1 MAKIDIAR
9 MKVGIDVEVNHQ
21 TLSDLK
27 KQLAQIRVDIQSKNR
42 NGMTESLEETL
53 KVANQLDNII
63 TKSWNSRL
71 NQFDL
76 SKLNNDLKKSNLTA
90 TSLKQTFSAYPEV
103 YDNFSRKILE
113 SNIQL
118 KQSSKL
124 LDKMSV
130 TMANTVRFGISSS
143 IFNNLTSSI
152 SKAYN
157 YTLQLDKSLND
168 IRIVSN
174 ESAANMERFAKQAN
188 AAAKELG
195 ASTLDYT
202 KAALIYYQ
210 QGLPSDQIEERSNIT
225 IKMANVLGRSAEEVS
240 DYMTAIWN
248 NFADGSQSLEYYAD
262 VITKLGAATASSAEE
277 IAGGLEKFAAVGK
290 TIGLSYEYATA
301 ALTTITAQ
309 TRQSEDVV
317 GTALKTI
324 FSRIQGLNL
333 GKTLEDGTTLNKYSE
348 ALGKVGIQIKDQNNE
363 LKDMDTILNEMGN
376 KWGTLRKDQQVA
388 LAQAVAGVRQY
399 NQLIAL
405 MDNWDFMKENLET
418 AANATGELD
427 AQQAIYMDSVEAHL
441 QQLKA
446 TAEETYNTL
455 FDTDAIKTFADM
467 ATGALEALND
477 LLIGLG
483 GGMNAITTIGLG
495 ATNLFSNQIAGGVQR
510 RLENKRRSSQNSDE
524 LKQEIINNHEMQ
536 GETDLDSTA
545 MDREVEVAEKILS
558 IKKNLTEEE
567 AQQLISQQQKIGL
580 LTDEINKYTK
590 IDKEIS
596 DVAKKYDLLD
606 DTAYSL
612 NSELNET
619 RDELKKIKSLMKSLN
634 SENANI
640 YEEETL
646 DLLKQHGIQ
655 LKENEKT
662 NEGYTTKL
670 TALQGELVNKQN
682 ELNQAAKDR
691 AALDEQ
697 DIDVTIAQRDALEAN
712 VDSVVRQKQEQE
724 NIQTVIKGTTALLSA
739 ASSLGG
745 IFSTAFDEDMST
757 WDKFKSINAVILTQL
772 PFMLA
777 NMSSIAKLLPAIT
790 TLLGVE
796 TTVQE
801 ALNAAK
807 QKENMVDAE
816 GNVLKGKEIIIRLK
830 AIVVKVIETIKTWAQ
845 VVAQAVLN
853 LLTGNFTALGIAA
866 AAAIVA
872 MTVAITAFIINMVKA
887 NSEEAKLKKRVE
899 DTAEAVKE
907 ATEAYDELKESV
919 SKYRDAKSGIDSL
932 KEGTVEFYEAVMKS
946 NEEAQKLID
955 TLNLMPK
962 DMMGN
967 GQYSIDK
974 NGLISIDE
982 DVLQRE
988 LFKKQQEIY
997 RNQGQNIQAR
1007 KDLEVYN
1014 QKEIVKQFRKE
1025 VNQEARRSG
1034 SGATISYDQA
1044 KDILSG
1050 QNKFNDTLI
1059 QNNKLFSTFVP
1070 QVASIYGVLDRNNQQ
1085 IGAFQNL
1092 TENKVGE
1099 VKTSVDNSSINIQKA
1114 IDNNL
1119 GKYNQSQSKIDSL
1132 ETQRIIATLR
1142 GYGTEEQV
1150 ENFDSYSERSQKAI
1164 AEMVKEG
1171 NAANAHNENVK
1182 DMGFGDYAA
1191 TYGKNTLK
1199 WGWTGP
1205 FAPIIASLNTAAD
1218 AGTNDGKKEGIKEL
1232 YARYALGYTK
1242 EANGQWFN
1250 EYGNAVDKDEMKEI
1264 LKEIKTDTAVQAY
1277 NNGDFATTQSLQNA
1291 QNSADNIRK
1300 NVNNWGFSTSSS
1312 QYMTEAMLGLKTGT
1326 FDEELTKLLTNE
1338 EKEKIKSAVKPEITE
1353 PVKSFSFSANEPFSM
1368 YSQYSQ
1374 EELDKFLATTDEVGR
1389 SIERIK
1395 ADLKEYNNTLESQ
1408 AAQLGTTKEALEFYG
1423 QAMYNASK
1431 ETNKM
1436 DKTSAEAIASQYK
1449 FNKKY
1454 NEAVAIYYDNEEAI
1468 KAYGKALKN
1477 NEQIG
1482 YDVADAMGE
1491 LSKSLKEMGLSLSAE
1506 QISDNLDTVQKLLT
1520 GTKEEAE
1527 QAYQSLLKL
1536 SQINTMNT
1544 IFGPEAKNQLDKYTY
1559 SYQQLIDA
1567 INTTDPGTN
1576 LSQQYA
1582 ASLSKMIQD
1591 THLTMDEI
1599 NKLGKGLNITI
1610 PVKYKVP
1617 KTMSFKKQNFTTK
1630 AQSVLHRYSG
1640 EMPNPAYDGKKN
1652 KDKKIT
1658 INYSWIETTEEKTD
1672 SFLVPDE
1679 TGITVN
1685 QSTQSLGGGSSRNFT
1700 PSIANQNAAKNS
1712 GGGGSKSE
1720 PSKKDLNEDKVDRY
1734 EKVNVQL
1741 ELIEDQLKKI
1751 QKQEKKLIGQ
1761 KLIDNL
1767 NKQLDVLNKKI
1778 DKTNEKMQIARGEQA
1793 ELQRELAS
1801 YGVGFDADGVMT
1813 NYAQVFAAQQ
1823 NALNNVYRQY
1833 NSMSADAQK
1842 NFDDTVK
1849 AAEKKWNNFKDAVS
1863 KYDQLIG
1870 STIPGL
1876 QNDIQEAVDEQIEIK
1891 IKEFD
1896 MEIELALDIK
1906 AAQDKWNDFK
1916 RNIIKDLKEDDIFGI
1931 AMDNFERFFDFYNEE
1946 GLGVIQEE
1954 SKYLTN
1960 LMQQIDQYNVTGKSD
1975 WYGDNESAMMDDLQ
1989 KYYEQAFDDLQ
2000 NVKELVDEI
2009 HQALLNT
2016 FDDIDDRM
2024 QEQIQY
2030 YETIS
2035 NTLEHDMKLVEL
2047 VYGEE
2052 AFGRLELYYNE
2063 QEKNFNNQLEFQRAQ
2078 MDFWKA
2084 QMDSLEKGSDE
2095 WESARDK
2102 WLDAIENWQS
2112 LVETAIE
2119 NLTDKYLNAIQK
2131 IFQELNNQVSNGKGL
2146 DFLNTEWELVQKHA
2160 EEYLDTINTTYG
2172 IQQLQNKYL
2181 DAMNNTD
2188 NIRYQQRLNELMKQ
2202 EVDDLKAR
2210 DRLTQYDLDRAELKY
2225 QIALKQIALEEAQQ
2239 NKSTMR
2245 LKRDSQGNYT
2255 YQYVSD
2261 DDQVQKVQEELSD
2274 LYNQLYN
2281 LDVDRYTGNL
2291 DQLYEI
2297 WMEYQEKMAE
2307 AAAINDPEARLQK
2320 EQLLTQQYGDLIN
2333 GIVDQNEQLKRNLY
2347 ESTFLE
2353 LEDLYGKQAEIVQDF
2368 LDNQDD
2374 AMSLLVNGWASG
2386 LQEMA
2391 DQIYADGG
2399 FEPTYE
2405 QALADIVEAT
2415 KEYEDSLVELQ
2426 DKAKVTFD
2434 NLGEDVD
2441 EVQTKVEK
2449 LKDKTNELVGTF
2461 DSEVEA
2467 IKDVIGQIEQLNAKY
2482 ESNAK
2487 AIDTAR
2493 QAYEK
2498 YIQKMREA
2506 EQAANKN
2513 TSSNGGSGQSTGGAS
2528 GNGSSGG
2535 GGGNANRMPS
2545 VGQWATYNGGYYY
2558 GDSYGG
2564 GGRGSRG
2571 PGKRVKVTI
2580 VKNDGRPFPIHVESS
2595 DSAYG
2600 WLRKDQLSGYD
2611 TGGYTGSWGSTEG
2624 RVALLHEKE
2633 LVLNKEDTKNL
2644 LDTVEVMRNLT
2655 NSLGSSIL
2663 KQMASMSRTGINGMV
2678 GGEVVEQDVHIDA
2691 QFPNVRDSREIEN
2704 ALNNLVNAA
2713 AQRANKR

>member
-1 MAKIDIAR
+1 
-9 MKVGIDVEVNHQ
+9 
-21 TLSDLK
+21 
-27 KQLAQIRVDIQSKNR
+27 
-42 NGMTESLEETL
+42 
-53 KVANQLDNII
+53 
-63 TKSWNSRL
+63 
-71 NQFDL
+71 
-76 SKLNNDLKKSNLTA
+76 
-90 TSLKQTFSAYPEV
+90 
-103 YDNFSRKILE
+103 
-113 SNIQL
+113 
-118 KQSSKL
+118 
-124 LDKMSV
+124 
-130 TMANTVRFGISSS
+130 
-143 IFNNLTSSI
+143 
-152 SKAYN
+152 
-157 YTLQLDKSLND
+157 
-168 IRIVSN
+168 
-174 ESAANMERFAKQAN
+174 
-188 AAAKELG
+188 
-195 ASTLDYT
+195 
-202 KAALIYYQ
+202 
-210 QGLPSDQIEERSNIT
+210 
-225 IKMANVLGRSAEEVS
+225 
-240 DYMTAIWN
+240 
-248 NFADGSQSLEYYAD
+248 
-262 VITKLGAATASSAEE
+262 
-277 IAGGLEKFAAVGK
+277 
-290 TIGLSYEYATA
+290 
-301 ALTTITAQ
+301 
-309 TRQSEDVV
+309 
-317 GTALKTI
+317 
-324 FSRIQGLNL
+324 
-333 GKTLEDGTTLNKYSE
+333 
-348 ALGKVGIQIKDQNNE
+348 
-363 LKDMDTILNEMGN
+363 
-376 KWGTLRKDQQVA
+376 
-388 LAQAVAGVRQY
+388 
-399 NQLIAL
+399 
-405 MDNWDFMKENLET
+405 
-418 AANATGELD
+418 
-427 AQQAIYMDSVEAHL
+427 
-441 QQLKA
+441 
-446 TAEETYNTL
+446 
-455 FDTDAIKTFADM
+455 
-467 ATGALEALND
+467 
-477 LLIGLG
+477 
-483 GGMNAITTIGLG
+483 
-495 ATNLFSNQIAGGVQR
+495 
-510 RLENKRRSSQNSDE
+510 
-524 LKQEIINNHEMQ
+524 
-536 GETDLDSTA
+536 
-545 MDREVEVAEKILS
+545 
-558 IKKNLTEEE
+558 
-567 AQQLISQQQKIGL
+567 
-580 LTDEINKYTK
+580 
-590 IDKEIS
+590 
-596 DVAKKYDLLD
+596 
-606 DTAYSL
+606 
-612 NSELNET
+612 
-619 RDELKKIKSLMKSLN
+619 
-634 SENANI
+634 
-640 YEEETL
+640 
-646 DLLKQHGIQ
+646 
-655 LKENEKT
+655 
-662 NEGYTTKL
+662 
-670 TALQGELVNKQN
+670 
-682 ELNQAAKDR
+682 
-691 AALDEQ
+691 
-697 DIDVTIAQRDALEAN
+697 
-712 VDSVVRQKQEQE
+712 
-724 NIQTVIKGTTALLSA
+724 
-739 ASSLGG
+739 
-745 IFSTAFDEDMST
+745 
-757 WDKFKSINAVILTQL
+757 
-772 PFMLA
+772 
-777 NMSSIAKLLPAIT
+777 
-790 TLLGVE
+790 
-796 TTVQE
+796 
-801 ALNAAK
+801 
-807 QKENMVDAE
+807 
-816 GNVLKGKEIIIRLK
+816 
-830 AIVVKVIETIKTWAQ
+830 
-845 VVAQAVLN
+845 
-853 LLTGNFTALGIAA
+853 
-866 AAAIVA
+866 
-872 MTVAITAFIINMVKA
+872 
-887 NSEEAKLKKRVE
+887 
-899 DTAEAVKE
+899 
-907 ATEAYDELKESV
+907 
-919 SKYRDAKSGIDSL
+919 
-932 KEGTVEFYEAVMKS
+932 
-946 NEEAQKLID
+946 
-955 TLNLMPK
+955 
-962 DMMGN
+962 
-967 GQYSIDK
+967 
-974 NGLISIDE
+974 
-982 DVLQRE
+982 
-988 LFKKQQEIY
+988 
-997 RNQGQNIQAR
+997 
-1007 KDLEVYN
+1007 
-1014 QKEIVKQFRKE
+1014 
-1025 VNQEARRSG
+1025 
-1034 SGATISYDQA
+1034 
-1044 KDILSG
+1044 
-1050 QNKFNDTLI
+1050 
-1059 QNNKLFSTFVP
+1059 
-1070 QVASIYGVLDRNNQQ
+1070 
-1085 IGAFQNL
+1085 
-1092 TENKVGE
+1092 
-1099 VKTSVDNSSINIQKA
+1099 
-1114 IDNNL
+1114 
-1119 GKYNQSQSKIDSL
+1119 
-1132 ETQRIIATLR
+1132 
-1142 GYGTEEQV
+1142 
-1150 ENFDSYSERSQKAI
+1150 
-1164 AEMVKEG
+1164 
-1171 NAANAHNENVK
+1171 
-1182 DMGFGDYAA
+1182 
-1191 TYGKNTLK
+1191 
-1199 WGWTGP
+1199 
-1205 FAPIIASLNTAAD
+1205 
-1218 AGTNDGKKEGIKEL
+1218 
-1232 YARYALGYTK
+1232 
-1242 EANGQWFN
+1242 
-1250 EYGNAVDKDEMKEI
+1250 MKEI
-1264 LKEIKTDTAVQAY
+1264 LKGIKTDTAVQAY
-1277 NNGDFATTQSLQNA
+1277 NNGDFATAKSLQNA

-1326 FDEELTKLLTNE
+1326 FDKELTKLLTNE

-1491 LSKSLKEMGLSLSAE
+1491 LSKSLKEIGLSLSAE
-1506 QISDNLDTVQKLLT
+1506 QISDPDNLDTVQKLLT

-1544 IFGPEAKNQLDKYTY
+1544 IFGPEAKNQLSKYTY

-1582 ASLSKMIQD
+1582 ASLGKMIQD

-1599 NKLGKGLNITI
+1599 NKLGEGLNITI

-1617 KTMSFKKQNFTTK
+1617 KKMTFKEQKFTTK
-1630 AQSVLHRYSG
+1630 AQSVLHKYTG
-1640 EMPNPAYDGKKN
+1640 EMPNPGY
-1652 KDKKIT
+1652 DKKKDPRLKIPV
-1658 INYSWIETTEEKTD
+1658 NYSWIETTEEKTD

-1700 PSIANQNAAKNS
+1700 PSIANQDAAKNS

-1960 LMQQIDQYNVTGKSD
+1960 LMQQIDQYNATGKSD

-2009 HQALLNT
+2009 HQALLDT

-2146 DFLNTEWELVQKHA
+2146 DFLNTEWELIQKHA

-2441 EVQTKVEK
+2441 EVQTEVEK

-2535 GGGNANRMPS
+2535 GGGNVNRMPS

-2580 VKNDGRPFPIHVESS
+2580 VKNDGRPYPIHVESS

>member
-9 MKVGIDVEVNHQ
+9 MKVGVDVEVNHQ

-113 SNIQL
+113 SNVQL

-188 AAAKELG
+188 VAAKELG

-225 IKMANVLGRSAEEVS
+225 VKMANVLGRSAEEVS

-277 IAGGLEKFAAVGK
+277 IAGGLEKFAAVGQ

-333 GKTLEDGTTLNKYSE
+333 GETLEDGTTLNKYSE

-363 LKDMDTILNEMGN
+363 LKDMDTILNEMGD

-399 NQLIAL
+399 NQLVAL

-477 LLIGLG
+477 LLTGLG

-495 ATNLFSNQIAGGVQR
+495 ATNLFSNQIAGGIQR
-510 RLENKRRSSQNSDE
+510 GLENKRRSDQNSDE
-524 LKQEIINNHEMQ
+524 LKQQIINNHEMQ

-590 IDKEIS
+590 IDKELS
-596 DVAKKYDLLD
+596 DIAKKYDLVD
-606 DTAYSL
+606 DTADSF
-612 NSELNET
+612 NSELEDT
-619 RDELKKIKSLMKSLN
+619 KAELKKIKSLMKSLEG
-634 SENANI
+634 ENANI

-655 LKENEKT
+655 LEENEKT

-670 TALQGELVNKQN
+670 ATLQGDLANKQK
-682 ELNQAAKDR
+682 ELNQAAKER
-691 AALDEQ
+691 TALDEQ

-712 VDSVVRQKQEQE
+712 VDSVVRQKKEQE
-724 NIQTVIKGTTALLSA
+724 DIQTVIKGTTAILSA

-777 NMSSIAKLLPAIT
+777 NMSSMAKLLPAIT
-790 TLLGVE
+790 RLVGAE
-796 TTVQE
+796 AIVQE

-830 AIVVKVIETIKTWAQ
+830 AIVAKVAETIATWAHN
-845 VVAQAVLN
+845 VALAVEK
-853 LLTGNFTALGIAA
+853 LLTGDITALGIAA
-866 AAAIVA
+866 VAAIVA
-872 MTVAITAFIINMVKA
+872 MTVALTALVINMIKA
-887 NSEEAKLKKRVE
+887 NSEEARLKKRVE

-919 SKYRDAKSGIDSL
+919 SSYKDARAGIDSL

-1050 QNKFNDTLI
+1050 QNKFNNTLV
-1059 QNNKLFSTFVP
+1059 QNNKLFSAFTP
-1070 QVASIYGVLDRNNQQ
+1070 QVAGIYSVLDRNNQQ
-1085 IGAFQNL
+1085 LGVFQNL
-1092 TENKVGE
+1092 TESKVGE

-1119 GKYNQSQSKIDSL
+1119 GKYNQSQTKIDSL

-1150 ENFDSYSERSQKAI
+1150 KNFDTYTERSQKAI
-1164 AEMVKEG
+1164 AEMVKQE
-1171 NAANAHNENVK
+1171 NAAHAHNENVK

-1191 TYGKNTLK
+1191 SYGKNTLK

-1232 YARYALGYTK
+1232 YAQYALGYTK

-1277 NNGDFATTQSLQNA
+1277 NNGDFATAQSLQNA

-1300 NVNNWGFSTSSS
+1300 NVNNWGFGTTSS

-1408 AAQLGTTKEALEFYG
+1408 AAQLGTTREALEFYG

-1431 ETNKM
+1431 EVNQM
-1436 DKTSAEAIASQYK
+1436 DKSSAEAIADQYK

-1454 NEAVAIYYDNEEAI
+1454 NEAVAVFYDNEEAI
-1468 KAYGKALKN
+1468 KAYGKALEN
-1477 NEQIG
+1477 NEQIS

-1506 QISDNLDTVQKLLT
+1506 QVSNNLDTIKTLLT

-1527 QAYQSLLKL
+1527 QAYQKLLQL
-1536 SQINTMNT
+1536 SQINTLNE
-1544 IFGPEAKNQLDKYTY
+1544 IFGPEAEDQLKKYTY
-1559 SYQQLIDA
+1559 SYQQLVDA
-1567 INTTDPGTN
+1567 INNSDPGTY
-1576 LSQQYA
+1576 LSTNYA
-1582 ASLSKMIQD
+1582 NALSKMITD
-1591 THLTMDEI
+1591 TNLTIDEI
-1599 NKLGKGLNITI
+1599 NRLAEGLNITI
-1610 PVKYKVP
+1610 PVEYNVP
-1617 KTMSFKKQNFTTK
+1617 EKLSVEDKEITTK
-1630 AQSVLHRYSG
+1630 ATSTLHRYTG
-1640 EMPNPAYDGKKN
+1640 QMPNPAYDGKKN
-1652 KDKKIT
+1652 KKQYLDV
-1658 INYSWIETTEEKTD
+1658 NYAWVETTEDKTD
-1672 SFLVPDE
+1672 HFLVPKATE
-1679 TGITVN
+1679 FTVN
-1685 QSTQSLGGGSSRNFT
+1685 KNSQSVGGGGARNFT
-1700 PSIANQNAAKNS
+1700 PSIANQNAAKKS

-1720 PSKKDLNEDKVDRY
+1720 PSKKDLNEDEVDRY

-1876 QNDIQEAVDEQIEIK
+1876 QNTIQEAIDEQIEIK

-1916 RNIIKDLKEDDIFGI
+1916 RNVIKDLKEDDIFGI

-1960 LMQQIDQYNVTGKSD
+1960 LMQQIDQYNATGKSD

-2009 HQALLNT
+2009 HQALLDT

-2030 YETIS
+2030 YDTIS

-2052 AFGRLELYYNE
+2052 AFGRLELYYKE

-2146 DFLNTEWELVQKHA
+2146 DFLNTEWELIQKHA

-2245 LKRDSQGNYT
+2245 LKRDNQGNYS

-2261 DDQVQKVQEELSD
+2261 DDQVQKVQEELSN

-2281 LDVDRYTGNL
+2281 LDVDRYTNNL
-2291 DQLYEI
+2291 DQLYAI
-2297 WMEYQEKMAE
+2297 WTEYQERMAE

-2333 GIVDQNEQLKRNLY
+2333 GIVGQNEQLKRNLY

-2353 LEDLYGKQAEIVQDF
+2353 LEDLYGRQADIVQDF

-2391 DQIYADGG
+2391 DQIYAEGG

-2415 KEYEDSLVELQ
+2415 KEYEDSLAELQ

-2441 EVQTKVEK
+2441 EVQTEVEK
-2449 LKDKTNELVGTF
+2449 LRDKTNELVGTF

-2467 IKDVIGQIEQLNAKY
+2467 IKGVIGQIEQLNAKY

-2498 YIQKMREA
+2498 YIQKMKEA

-2513 TSSNGGSGQSTGGAS
+2513 TSSNGGSGTSTG
-2528 GNGSSGG
+2528 GSSGG
-2535 GGGNANRMPS
+2535 SSAPAPNPNRMPS
-2545 VGQWATYNGGYYY
+2545 VGQTVTYTGGYYY

-2571 PGKRVKVTI
+2571 PGKKVKVTI
-2580 VKNDGRPFPIHVESS
+2580 VKTDGRPYPIHVQSN

-2600 WLRKDQLSGYD
+2600 WLKKEQLSGYD
-2611 TGGYTGSWGSTEG
+2611 TGGYTGAWGKDG
-2624 RVALLHEKE
+2624 KLAMLHEKE

-2644 LDTVEVMRNLT
+2644 LNTVEIMRNIT
-2655 NSLGSSIL
+2655 NALGSSIL
-2663 KQMASMSRTGINGMV
+2663 KQMSGMSAGGFGIS
-2678 GGEVVEQDVHIDA
+2678 GGEIIEQDVHIEA
-2691 QFPNVRDSREIEN
+2691 SFPNVTNSNEIEN

-2713 AQRANKR
+2713 AQRVNKK

>member
-103 YDNFSRKILE
+103 YNNFSRKILE
-113 SNIQL
+113 SNVQL

-124 LDKMSV
+124 LDQMSV

-143 IFNNLTSSI
+143 IINNLTNSI

-188 AAAKELG
+188 TAAKELG

-225 IKMANVLGRSAEEVS
+225 VKMANVLGRSAEEVS

-277 IAGGLEKFAAVGK
+277 IAGGLEKFAAVGQ

-324 FSRIQGLNL
+324 FSRIQGLSL
-333 GKTLEDGTTLNKYSE
+333 GDTLDDGTTLNKYSE
-348 ALGKVGIQIKDQNNE
+348 ALSKVGIKIKDQNNE
-363 LKDMDTILNEMGN
+363 LKDMDTILNEMGE
-376 KWGTLRKDQQVA
+376 KWGTLNKDQQVA
-388 LAQAVAGVRQY
+388 LAQTVAGVRQY
-399 NQLIAL
+399 NQLVAL

-477 LLIGLG
+477 LLTGLG
-483 GGMNAITTIGLG
+483 GGINAITTIGLD
-495 ATNLFSNQIAGGVQR
+495 ATNLFSNQMAGGIQR
-510 RLENKRRSSQNSDE
+510 SLENKRKSSQNSDE

-536 GETDLDSTA
+536 GQTDLDSTA
-545 MDREVEVAEKILS
+545 MDREVEVAKKILS

-580 LTDEINKYTK
+580 LTDDINRYTK
-590 IDKEIS
+590 IDKELGDI
-596 DVAKKYDLLD
+596 AKKYGLMD
-606 DTAYSL
+606 DTADSF
-612 NSELNET
+612 NSELEDT
-619 RDELKKIKSLMKSLN
+619 KAELKKIKNLIKSLEG
-634 SENANI
+634 ENANI

-670 TALQGELVNKQN
+670 TTLQGDLVNKQK
-682 ELNQAAKDR
+682 ELTQAAKER
-691 AALDEQ
+691 TALDEQ
-697 DIDVTIAQRDALEAN
+697 DIDVTIAQRDALESN

-724 NIQTVIKGTTALLSA
+724 NIQTVIKGTTAILSM

-745 IFSTAFDEDMST
+745 IFSTAFNEDMST

-777 NMSSIAKLLPAIT
+777 NMDSIAKLLPALT
-790 TLLGVE
+790 TLLGAE
-796 TTVQE
+796 TAVQE

-830 AIVVKVIETIKTWAQ
+830 AIAAKIAETIATWAHN
-845 VVAQAVLN
+845 VALAVQK
-853 LLTGNFTALGIAA
+853 LLTGDITALGIAA
-866 AAAIVA
+866 VTAMVA
-872 MTVAITAFIINMVKA
+872 MTVALTALVIKMVKA

-899 DTAEAVKE
+899 ETSEAVKE
-907 ATEAYDELKESV
+907 ATDAYNELKESV
-919 SKYRDAKSGIDSL
+919 SSYKNARSDIDNL

-997 RNQGQNIQAR
+997 RNQGQNLQAR
-1007 KDLEVYN
+1007 RDLEEYN
-1014 QKEIVKQFRKE
+1014 QKQIIKQFRNE
-1025 VNQEARRSG
+1025 VNQEARRQG

-1044 KDILSG
+1044 QNILANQG
-1050 QNKFNDTLI
+1050 KFNDTLI
-1059 QNNKLFSTFVP
+1059 QNNKLFSSFKP
-1070 QVASIYGVLDRNNQQ
+1070 DLNGVLEKNNQQ
-1085 IGAFQNL
+1085 LNSFQNL
-1092 TENKVGE
+1092 TEQKIGE

-1119 GKYNQSQSKIDSL
+1119 GKYNQSKAKIDSL
-1132 ETQRIIATLR
+1132 ETQRVIATLR

-1164 AEMVKEG
+1164 AEMVKQE
-1171 NAANAHNENVK
+1171 NAANTHNENVK
-1182 DMGFGDYAA
+1182 DMGFGDYAK
-1191 TYGKNTLK
+1191 TYGKNMLK
-1199 WGWTGP
+1199 WFWTGP
-1205 FAPIIASLNTAAD
+1205 VAPIAASWNTAAD

-1232 YARYALGYTK
+1232 YAQYALGYKK

-1250 EYGNAVDKDEMKEI
+1250 EYGNAVDNDEMKEI
-1264 LKEIKTDTAVQAY
+1264 LKEIKTNTAVQAY
-1277 NNGDFATTQSLQNA
+1277 NNGDFATAQSLQNA
-1291 QNSADNIRK
+1291 QDSADNIRK
-1300 NVNNWGFSTSSS
+1300 NVNSWGFDTSSS
-1312 QYMTEAMLGLKTGT
+1312 QYMTDAMLGLKTGT
-1326 FDEELTKLLTNE
+1326 FDKELTKLLTNE
-1338 EKEKIKSAVKPEITE
+1338 EKEKIKSAVKPETTE
-1353 PVKSFSFSANEPFSM
+1353 PTKSFSFSVNDPFSM
-1368 YSQYSQ
+1368 STQYSQ
-1374 EELDKFLATTDEVGR
+1374 EEIDKFLEASDEVGR

-1395 ADLKEYNNTLESQ
+1395 ADLKEYNSTLESN
-1408 AAQLGTTKEALEFYG
+1408 AAELGTTAEALEFYG

-1436 DKTSAEAIASQYK
+1436 DKASAEAIADQYK

-1454 NEAVAIYYDNEEAI
+1454 NEAVATYYDNEDAI

-1477 NEQIG
+1477 NEQIA

-1506 QISDNLDTVQKLLT
+1506 QISDNLDTVKKLLT

-1527 QAYQSLLKL
+1527 QAYQTLLKL

-1544 IFGPEAKNQLDKYTY
+1544 IFGPEAKDQLDKYTY

-1599 NKLGKGLNITI
+1599 NKLGEGLNITI

-1617 KTMSFKKQNFTTK
+1617 KKMTFKEQKFTTK
-1630 AQSVLHRYSG
+1630 AQSVLHKYTG
-1640 EMPNPAYDGKKN
+1640 EMPNPGY
-1652 KDKKIT
+1652 DKKKDPRLKIPV
-1658 INYSWIETTEEKTD
+1658 NYSWIETTEEKTN

-1685 QSTQSLGGGSSRNFT
+1685 QSTKSLGGGASRNYT
-1700 PSIANQNAAKNS
+1700 PTIANQKAAKDS
-1712 GGGGSKSE
+1712 GGSKSE

-1741 ELIEDQLKKI
+1741 QLIENQLKKI
-1751 QKQEKKLIGQ
+1751 QNQEKKLIGQ

-1767 NKQLDVLNKKI
+1767 NKQLNILNKQI
-1778 DKTNEKMQIARGEQA
+1778 DKTNEKMKIARGQQS
-1793 ELQRELAS
+1793 ELQRELSS
-1801 YGVGFDADGVMT
+1801 YGIGFDVDGVMT

-1823 NALNNVYRQY
+1823 NALNSVYRQY
-1833 NSMSADAQK
+1833 NSMSAEAQK
-1842 NFDDTVK
+1842 KFEETVK
-1849 AAEKKWNNFKDAVS
+1849 AAEKKWNRFKEAVS
-1863 KYDQLIG
+1863 EYDQLIG

-1876 QNDIQEAVDEQIEIK
+1876 EDTIEEASNKKLEIK

-1906 AAQDKWNDFK
+1906 SAQDKWNDFRK
-1916 RNIIKDLKEDDIFGI
+1916 SIIKDLKEDDILGN
-1931 AMDNFERFFDFYNEE
+1931 ALDNLERFSDYYNQT
-1946 GLGVIQEE
+1946 GDGVLQKETN
-1954 SKYLTN
+1954 YLQN
-1960 LMQQIDQYNVTGKSD
+1960 LMKQIDQYNTTGWSD
-1975 WYGDNESAMMDDLQ
+1975 WYGNDEVAMMDDLR

-2009 HQALLNT
+2009 HKALNATLE
-2016 FDDIDDRM
+2016 DVAERM
-2024 QEQIQY
+2024 EEQMNY

-2035 NTLEHDMKLVEL
+2035 DTLEHDMKMVEL
-2047 VYGEE
+2047 VYGDE
-2052 AFGRLELYYNE
+2052 AFGKLELYYTE
-2063 QEKNFNNQLEFQRAQ
+2063 QEKNYNNQLEFQRAQ
-2078 MDFWKA
+2078 VDFWKQ
-2084 QMDSLEKGSDE
+2084 QMDALDKGSTE
-2095 WESARDK
+2095 WETARDN
-2102 WLDAIENWQS
+2102 WLDAVSEWQS
-2112 LVETAIE
+2112 MVESAIE
-2119 NLTDKYLNAIQK
+2119 NLTDKYLNTINK
-2131 IFQELNNQVSNGKGL
+2131 IFQELNNQVTKGAGM
-2146 DFLNTEWELVQKHA
+2146 DFINTEWELIQKHA
-2160 EEYLDTINTTYG
+2160 DEYLDTINSTYG

-2181 DAMNNTD
+2181 DAMNDTD
-2188 NIRYQQRLNELMKQ
+2188 NLTYQKKLNELMKA
-2202 EVDDLKAR
+2202 EVADLKAR

-2225 QIALKQIALEEAQQ
+2225 QIALKQIALQEAQQ

-2245 LKRDSQGNYT
+2245 LKRDNQGNYS

-2261 DDQVQKVQEELSD
+2261 DDQVQKAQEELAI

-2307 AAAINDPEARLQK
+2307 AAMINDPEKRLQK

-2353 LEDLYGKQAEIVQDF
+2353 LEDLYGKQSEIVQDF

-2374 AMSLLVNGWASG
+2374 AMSLLVSGWASG

-2391 DQIYADGG
+2391 DQIYAEGG

-2405 QALADIVEAT
+2405 QALADITEAT
-2415 KEYEDSLVELQ
+2415 ANYEESLKQLQ
-2426 DKAKVTFD
+2426 DSAKVTFET
-2434 NLGEDVD
+2434 LGEDVD
-2441 EVQTKVEK
+2441 EVETEVQQ
-2449 LKDKTNELVGTF
+2449 LINKTDELVSTF
-2461 DSEVEA
+2461 GNEVEQ
-2467 IKDVIGQIEQLNAKY
+2467 IKSVIGQIDELNNHYQKQT
-2482 ESNAK
+2482 NVINT
-2487 AIDTAR
+2487 AID
-2493 QAYEK
+2493 AYNK

-2513 TSSNGGSGQSTGGAS
+2513 TSSNGGSGQSTGGSS

-2535 GGGNANRMPS
+2535 GGGAGNANKTPS
-2545 VGQWATYNGGYYY
+2545 VGQWVTYNGGYYY

-2580 VKNDGRPFPIHVESS
+2580 VKNDGRPYPIHVESS
-2595 DSAYG
+2595 DSAFG

-2644 LDTVEVMRNLT
+2644 LDTVEIMRNLT

-2663 KQMASMSRTGINGMV
+2663 KQMASMSRTGVNGMV
-2678 GGEVVEQDVHIDA
+2678 GGEVLEQEVHIDA

>member
-1 MAKIDIAR
+1 
-9 MKVGIDVEVNHQ
+9 
-21 TLSDLK
+21 
-27 KQLAQIRVDIQSKNR
+27 
-42 NGMTESLEETL
+42 
-53 KVANQLDNII
+53 
-63 TKSWNSRL
+63 
-71 NQFDL
+71 
-76 SKLNNDLKKSNLTA
+76 
-90 TSLKQTFSAYPEV
+90 
-103 YDNFSRKILE
+103 
-113 SNIQL
+113 
-118 KQSSKL
+118 
-124 LDKMSV
+124 MSV

-188 AAAKELG
+188 VAAKELG

-225 IKMANVLGRSAEEVS
+225 VKMANVLGRSAEEVS

-277 IAGGLEKFAAVGK
+277 IAGGLEKFAAVGQ

-333 GKTLEDGTTLNKYSE
+333 GETLEDGTTLNKYSE

-363 LKDMDTILNEMGN
+363 LKDMDTILNEMGD

-399 NQLIAL
+399 NQLVAL

-477 LLIGLG
+477 LLTGLG

-495 ATNLFSNQIAGGVQR
+495 ATNLFSNQIAGGIQR
-510 RLENKRRSSQNSDE
+510 GLENKRRSDQNSDE
-524 LKQEIINNHEMQ
+524 LKQQIINNHEMQ

-590 IDKEIS
+590 IDKELS
-596 DVAKKYDLLD
+596 DIAKKYDLVD
-606 DTAYSL
+606 DTADSF
-612 NSELNET
+612 NSELEDT
-619 RDELKKIKSLMKSLN
+619 KAELKKIKSLMKSLEG
-634 SENANI
+634 ENANI

-655 LKENEKT
+655 LEENEKT

-670 TALQGELVNKQN
+670 ATLQGDLANKQK
-682 ELNQAAKDR
+682 ELNQAAKER
-691 AALDEQ
+691 TALDEQ

-712 VDSVVRQKQEQE
+712 VDSVVRQKKEQE
-724 NIQTVIKGTTALLSA
+724 DIQTVIKGTTAILSA

-777 NMSSIAKLLPAIT
+777 NMSSMAKLLPAIT
-790 TLLGVE
+790 RLVGAE
-796 TTVQE
+796 AIVQE

-830 AIVVKVIETIKTWAQ
+830 AIVAKVAETIATWAHN
-845 VVAQAVLN
+845 VALAVEK
-853 LLTGNFTALGIAA
+853 LLTGDITALGIAA
-866 AAAIVA
+866 VAAIVA
-872 MTVAITAFIINMVKA
+872 MTVALTALVINMIKA
-887 NSEEAKLKKRVE
+887 NSEEARLKKRVE

-919 SKYRDAKSGIDSL
+919 SSYKDARAGIDSL

-1050 QNKFNDTLI
+1050 QNKFNNTLV
-1059 QNNKLFSTFVP
+1059 QNNKLFSAFTP
-1070 QVASIYGVLDRNNQQ
+1070 QVAGIYSVLDRNNQQ
-1085 IGAFQNL
+1085 LGVFQNL
-1092 TENKVGE
+1092 TESKVGE

-1119 GKYNQSQSKIDSL
+1119 GKYNQSQTKIDSL

-1150 ENFDSYSERSQKAI
+1150 KNFDTYTERSQKAI
-1164 AEMVKEG
+1164 AEMVKQE
-1171 NAANAHNENVK
+1171 NAAHAHNENVK

-1191 TYGKNTLK
+1191 SYGKNTLK

-1232 YARYALGYTK
+1232 YAQYALGYTK

-1277 NNGDFATTQSLQNA
+1277 NNGDFATAQSLQNA

-1300 NVNNWGFSTSSS
+1300 NVNNWGFGTTSS

-1408 AAQLGTTKEALEFYG
+1408 AAQLGTTREALEFYG

-1431 ETNKM
+1431 EVNQM
-1436 DKTSAEAIASQYK
+1436 DKSSAEAIADQYK

-1454 NEAVAIYYDNEEAI
+1454 NEAVAVFYDNEEAI
-1468 KAYGKALKN
+1468 KAYGKALEN
-1477 NEQIG
+1477 NEQIS

-1506 QISDNLDTVQKLLT
+1506 QVSNNLDTIKTLLT

-1527 QAYQSLLKL
+1527 QAYQKLLQL
-1536 SQINTMNT
+1536 SQINTLNE
-1544 IFGPEAKNQLDKYTY
+1544 IFGPEAEDQLKKYTY
-1559 SYQQLIDA
+1559 SYQQLVDA
-1567 INTTDPGTN
+1567 INNSDPGTY
-1576 LSQQYA
+1576 LSTNYA
-1582 ASLSKMIQD
+1582 NALSKMITD
-1591 THLTMDEI
+1591 TNLTIDEI
-1599 NKLGKGLNITI
+1599 NRLAEGLNITI
-1610 PVKYKVP
+1610 PVEYNVP
-1617 KTMSFKKQNFTTK
+1617 EKLSVEDKEITTK
-1630 AQSVLHRYSG
+1630 ATSTLHRYTG
-1640 EMPNPAYDGKKN
+1640 QMPNPAYDGKKN
-1652 KDKKIT
+1652 KKQYLDV
-1658 INYSWIETTEEKTD
+1658 NYAWVETTEDKTD
-1672 SFLVPDE
+1672 HFLVPKATE
-1679 TGITVN
+1679 FTVN
-1685 QSTQSLGGGSSRNFT
+1685 KNSQSVGGGGARNFT
-1700 PSIANQNAAKNS
+1700 PSIANQNAAKKS

-1720 PSKKDLNEDKVDRY
+1720 PSKKDLNEDEVDRY

-1876 QNDIQEAVDEQIEIK
+1876 QNTIQEAIDEQIEIK

-1916 RNIIKDLKEDDIFGI
+1916 RNVIKDLKEDDIFGI

-1960 LMQQIDQYNVTGKSD
+1960 LMQQIDQYNATGKSD

-2009 HQALLNT
+2009 HQALLDT

-2030 YETIS
+2030 YDTIS

-2052 AFGRLELYYNE
+2052 AFGRLELYYKE

-2146 DFLNTEWELVQKHA
+2146 DFLNTEWELIQKHA

-2245 LKRDSQGNYT
+2245 LKRDNQGNYS

-2261 DDQVQKVQEELSD
+2261 DDQVQKVQEELSN

-2281 LDVDRYTGNL
+2281 LDVDRYTNNL
-2291 DQLYEI
+2291 DQLYAI
-2297 WMEYQEKMAE
+2297 WTEYQERMAE

-2333 GIVDQNEQLKRNLY
+2333 GIVGQNEQLKRNLY

-2353 LEDLYGKQAEIVQDF
+2353 LEDLYGRQADIVQDF

-2391 DQIYADGG
+2391 DQIYAEGG

-2415 KEYEDSLVELQ
+2415 KEYEDSLAELQ

-2441 EVQTKVEK
+2441 EVQTEVEK
-2449 LKDKTNELVGTF
+2449 LRDKTNELVGTF

-2467 IKDVIGQIEQLNAKY
+2467 IKGVIGQIEQLNAKY

-2498 YIQKMREA
+2498 YIQKMKEA

-2513 TSSNGGSGQSTGGAS
+2513 TSSNGGSGTSTG
-2528 GNGSSGG
+2528 GSSGG
-2535 GGGNANRMPS
+2535 SSAPAPNPNRMPS
-2545 VGQWATYNGGYYY
+2545 VGQTVTYTGGYYY

-2571 PGKRVKVTI
+2571 PGKKVKVTI
-2580 VKNDGRPFPIHVESS
+2580 VKTDGRPYPIHVQSN

-2600 WLRKDQLSGYD
+2600 WLKKEQLSGYD
-2611 TGGYTGSWGSTEG
+2611 TGGYTGAWGKDG
-2624 RVALLHEKE
+2624 KLAMLHEKE

-2644 LDTVEVMRNLT
+2644 LNTVEIMRNIT
-2655 NSLGSSIL
+2655 NALGSSIL
-2663 KQMASMSRTGINGMV
+2663 KQMSGMSAGGFGIS
-2678 GGEVVEQDVHIDA
+2678 GGEIIEQDVHIEA
-2691 QFPNVRDSREIEN
+2691 SFPNVTNSNEIEN

-2713 AQRANKR
+2713 AQRVNKK